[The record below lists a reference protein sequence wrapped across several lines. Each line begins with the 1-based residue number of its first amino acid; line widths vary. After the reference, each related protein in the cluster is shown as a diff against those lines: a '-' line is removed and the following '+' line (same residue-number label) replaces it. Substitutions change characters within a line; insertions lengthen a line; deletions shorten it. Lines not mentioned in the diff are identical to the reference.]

1 MQPASYSCDL
11 VERYLYG
18 PDPCGCIRVW
28 HGRGWELGRLLIE
41 AWTEQ
46 MIQARLVLTANCFTR
61 HTEL

>member
-28 HGRGWELGRLLIE
+28 HGQGWELGRLLIE

-46 MIQARLVLTANCFTR
+46 MIQAKACANC
-61 HTEL
+61 